1 MFSSLTTHNTTSTT
15 MLLITSI
22 DEYLGYCIA
31 SHLAQFK
38 PLRKD
43 LRVLYHVNHPWIK
56 NFESKGVD
64 THLIKDYNNPN
75 DLSHAMRNVDQ
86 MILTLDSHRDRVQHA
101 ISICNVAI
109 KSGVKSIIFL
119 SHIGAQSEH
128 HVSLYDYGM
137 VENYLIGEEDHMAWT
152 ILRLD
157 WIQQFFHLWASQ
169 VDQTRTMALPLS
181 LEAEIC
187 PIDISDVCHTITS
200 FVLKDPVA
208 AASQFLDRLHDNHV
222 GQVYTLT
229 GPEALTSKEIL
240 QMMSNATSYEGF
252 KYHMARPMDISFYLR
267 TLSHNIWFDARL
279 KNEKLQLYRDLLE
292 CESSYRSKA
301 LFAPNDIQIQGF
313 IDYFDWVT
321 KTSGSIPVDH
331 IKQFAKEPK
340 TMQHFFVENA
350 NSFKPRV

>member
-1 MFSSLTTHNTTSTT
+1 MQRILCSFFLKIHTKLTI

-38 PLRKD
+38 SLRKD
-43 LRVLYHVNHPWIK
+43 LRVLYHINHPWIK

-64 THLIKDYNNPN
+64 TRLVKDYNNPN
-75 DLSHAMRNVDQ
+75 DLSQAMRNVDQ

-119 SHIGAQSEH
+119 SHIGAQSKH

-181 LEAEIC
+181 LEAKIC

-200 FVLKDPVA
+200 FVLKDPA
-208 AASQFLDRLHDNHV
+208 AANATSASQFLDRLQDNHV
-222 GQVYTLT
+222 RQVYTLT
-229 GPEALTSKEIL
+229 GPEALTSQEIL

-252 KYHMARPMDISFYLR
+252 KYLMARPMDISFYLR

-279 KNEKLQLYRDLLE
+279 KNEKVQLYRDLLE
-292 CESSYRSKA
+292 CEASYRSKA
-301 LFAPNDIQIQGF
+301 LFAPNGKYIKRIICCTVLPIA
-313 IDYFDWVT
+313 ID
-321 KTSGSIPVDH
+321 
-331 IKQFAKEPK
+331 
-340 TMQHFFVENA
+340 
-350 NSFKPRV
+350 